1 MATYP
6 PTIFGYDNPK
16 EKNMAEQA
24 QEMVVDATPKKT
36 AFMAK
41 PSTHEERIKKDEE
54 ELEKL
59 KKEAIGETEESA
71 KEVEEKKAEDE
82 EAPKNAEERT
92 FKKRYGD
99 LRRHSQEKE
108 KEFQKQLDELK
119 AQLEKATKK
128 EIKLPKTE
136 AEIEEWAK
144 EYPDVAGIVETIA
157 IKKAKEQSDA
167 LEKRIKEIDELNAKS
182 AKERAEV
189 ELLKIHPDF
198 ADIRESDDFHEWAE
212 EQPKWVQDAL
222 YENSED
228 ARSAARAIDL
238 YKSDRNIGKKEKV
251 NSGKEAAKAVETK
264 TQKSIPDT
272 EGKTSMI
279 RESDVQNMT
288 AEEYEKNSDAIME
301 AIRSGN
307 FIYDLSGSAR

>member
-1 MATYP
+1 
-6 PTIFGYDNPK
+6 
-16 EKNMAEQA
+16 MAEQA

-36 AFMAK
+36 AFMDK
-41 PSTHEERIKKDEE
+41 RSTHADRIKKDEE
-54 ELEKL
+54 ELELL
-59 KKEAIGETEESA
+59 KKQAQGETEES
-71 KEVEEKKAEDE
+71 VTEEKAENE
-82 EAPKNAEERT
+82 EEPKNAEERT

-108 KEFQKQLDELK
+108 KQFQKQLDELK
-119 AQLEKATKK
+119 AQLEKSTKK

-167 LEKRIKEIDELNAKS
+167 LEKRIKEIDELNAQTT
-182 AKERAEV
+182 KERAEV
-189 ELLKIHPDF
+189 ELLRIHPDF
-198 ADIRESDDFHEWAE
+198 AEIRESDDFHEWPD

-238 YKSDRNIGKKEKV
+238 YKADRNIGRKEKV
-251 NSGKEAAKAVETK
+251 NSSKEAAKAVSTK
-264 TQKSIPDT
+264 TQKTVPDA
-272 EGKTSMI
+272 ENKNSVI
-279 RESDVQNMT
+279 RESEVQRMT
-288 AEEYEKNSDAIME
+288 ADEYDANSDVIME

-307 FIYDLSGSAR
+307 FIYDISGSAR